1 MVFCL
6 ILLGKD
12 KNQTNFECNY
22 VCPSSQIKC
31 GHQAPDEIS
40 LRVHKAQCSKIRK
53 KGKFFW
59 DILQT
64 IYYHP
69 KILKLTCST
78 EEICT
83 FKNDFTKTIF
93 ADFTF
98 LFDFVIYLFCTIF
111 LILEQCARQPMGII
125 FFEMAK
131 YLSLIMYVKIVNKF
145 LKPKWYFVD
154 VDGHLDEC
162 CPELYFP
169 KKWILFWL
177 SQ

>member
-169 KKWILFWL
+169 
-177 SQ
+177 

>member
-1 MVFCL
+1 MFVHPL
-6 ILLGKD
+6 KSNAD
-12 KNQTNFECNY
+12 
-22 VCPSSQIKC
+22 IK
-31 GHQAPDEIS
+31 
-40 LRVHKAQCSKIRK
+40 LRTKFPYEFTRHNALKFAK
-53 KGKFFW
+53 KGNFLRY
-59 DILQT
+59 IAMHT

-69 KILKLTCST
+69 KILKLTFST

-125 FFEMAK
+125 FSEMAK

-145 LKPKWYFVD
+145 LKPK
-154 VDGHLDEC
+154 
-162 CPELYFP
+162 
-169 KKWILFWL
+169 
-177 SQ
+177 